1 MGPQLSKWYSEGLK
15 DKDFEIV
22 FVSSDRDEAAFKSYH
37 AEQPWLALD
46 FADRKAKEQLSNL
59 FGVRGIPTLVIVDK
73 DGTTITTDGRSA
85 VSRDSAGTNFPWHP
99 KPVADLEDGPGNL
112 DEAPVVVALCEAAGA
127 AAQQAAETAMSLTAL
142 PPARHEHELKEHDGN

>member
-1 MGPQLSKWYSEGLK
+1 MGNKDGAVDKSTLDGKVLGLYFSAHWCPPCRSFTPQLSKWYSEGLK

-22 FVSSDRDEAAFKSYH
+22 FVSSDRDEEAFKSYH

-73 DGTTITTDGRSA
+73 DGTTITTD
-85 VSRDSAGTNFPWHP
+85 
-99 KPVADLEDGPGNL
+99 
-112 DEAPVVVALCEAAGA
+112 
-127 AAQQAAETAMSLTAL
+127 
-142 PPARHEHELKEHDGN
+142 